1 MVVTSTDRNEEGLWG
16 MMGRKL
22 LLLLF
27 SYSSCVQLFC
37 DPVGCSPSGSFVHGI
52 LQARILGWAAIS
64 SSRGSS

>member
-27 SYSSCVQLFC
+27 SYSSCVQLF
-37 DPVGCSPSGSFVHGI
+37 VT
-52 LQARILGWAAIS
+52 L
-64 SSRGSS
+64 